1 MAHMVT
7 LPRMLSCPLLLNL
20 EVLSGKMRGV
30 SFKSFKVQAKVK
42 NSLTPKEEE
51 LASWSALGFC
61 NYYHQALSVANL
73 KGMGHFF
80 SVAAAVLR
88 PF

>member
-1 MAHMVT
+1 MVM
-7 LPRMLSCPLLLNL
+7 LHRMLSCLLLLNP
-20 EVLSGKMRGV
+20 EVLSGKKRGG
-30 SFKSFKVQAKVK
+30 FFQRVQAKVK
-42 NSLTPKEEE
+42 NRLTPKEEE

-73 KGMGHFF
+73 KGLGHFF

-88 PF
+88 PS